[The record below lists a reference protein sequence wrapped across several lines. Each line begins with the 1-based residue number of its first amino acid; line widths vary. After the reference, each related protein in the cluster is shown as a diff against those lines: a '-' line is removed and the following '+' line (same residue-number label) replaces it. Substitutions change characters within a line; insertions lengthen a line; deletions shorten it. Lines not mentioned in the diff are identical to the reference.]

1 MATTKKPGRTLA
13 AAREEAIKK
22 AVKKVP
28 RNLPPKER
36 VARVKALVEKG
47 AATPPAK
54 PPEGWREVVLDDG
67 AVIEV
72 VAAENPYR
80 GARAKRWVYRPG
92 MTVAAA
98 IEKGASRPDIRWD
111 ASKGHIKVKSRAHRS
126 ARS

>member
-47 AATPPAK
+47 ATPTRSAPK
-54 PPEGWREVVLDDG
+54 EGWREAALDDN

-72 VAAENPYR
+72 VASENPYR
-80 GARAKRWVYRPG
+80 GKRAARWVYKSG
-92 MTVAAA
+92 MTVAGAL
-98 IEKGASRPDIRWD
+98 EKGASRPDIRWD
-111 ASKGHIKVKSRAHRS
+111 ASKGHIKVKSRSRRS
-126 ARS
+126 